1 MLHNSLNLAFT
12 PMTSRYV
19 PSGIQAEYEPGSRR
33 RVLRNLLGITR
44 VGDISEAESQT
55 LLLAQVQ
62 AIERYG
68 EDQRFSAQDICDLHR
83 LWLSPVYAWA
93 GEYRSVN
100 MGKAGF
106 QFAHA
111 PLITGLMAQL
121 ERGAL
126 SEFTPCRP
134 ATDAV
139 VAKALAVVH
148 AELILIHPFRE
159 GNGRVARLLALL
171 MGFQAGLPPL
181 DFSPIDGVHKAA
193 YIAGI
198 HAAVGRNYT
207 PLTILFENVI
217 SQTWKQ
223 HAASNNR

>member
-1 MLHNSLNLAFT
+1 
-12 PMTSRYV
+12 MTSRYV
-19 PSGIQAEYEPGSRR
+19 PFGIQAEYEPGSRG

-44 VGDISEAESQT
+44 VGDIGEAESQT

-111 PLITGLMAQL
+111 PLIAGLMAQL

-126 SEFTPCRP
+126 SE
-134 ATDAV
+134 
-139 VAKALAVVH
+139 
-148 AELILIHPFRE
+148 
-159 GNGRVARLLALL
+159 
-171 MGFQAGLPPL
+171 
-181 DFSPIDGVHKAA
+181 
-193 YIAGI
+193 
-198 HAAVGRNYT
+198 YT
-207 PLTILFENVI
+207 PLSSGNGCDCSKGSGSSACRADIDSPI
-217 SQTWKQ
+217 QRRQWPSSP
-223 HAASNNR
+223 AASSADGFSSRLAAAGLFTH